1 MATDWMTK
9 DYRAG
14 NDAVNILRKLAKDMK
29 MIITMLDETREQGAW
44 LRNKSVRLTEDD
56 TAPIPCRDTNGME
69 TDINRLKELEEEN
82 RQLKQMFADLSL
94 KHQALKDFVEN
105 KL

>member
-9 DYRAG
+9 DNRTG

-44 LRNKSVRLTEDD
+44 LRKTPVCPTE
-56 TAPIPCRDTNGME
+56 APVTCRDTTHME
-69 TDINRLKELEEEN
+69 ADINRLKELEEEN

-94 KHQALKDFVEN
+94 KHEALKDFVEKN
-105 KL
+105 L

>member
-9 DYRAG
+9 NNRTG

-44 LRNKSVRLTEDD
+44 LRKKPVRSTEDS
-56 TAPIPCRDTNGME
+56 APTPCRDTTHIE
-69 TDINRLKELEEEN
+69 ADTSRLKELEEEN
-82 RQLKQMFADLSL
+82 RQLKQMFAELSL
-94 KHQALKDFVEN
+94 EHQALKDLIKR

>member
-9 DYRAG
+9 DNRAG

-44 LRNKSVRLTEDD
+44 LRKKPVHLTE
-56 TAPIPCRDTNGME
+56 APIPCRDTTHIE
-69 TDINRLKELEEEN
+69 ADTSRLKELEEEN

-94 KHQALKDFVEN
+94 KHEALKDFVEK

>member
-44 LRNKSVRLTEDD
+44 LRKAPVPLTE
-56 TAPIPCRDTNGME
+56 APIPCRDTTHIE
-69 TDINRLKELEEEN
+69 ADTSRLKELEEEN

-94 KHQALKDFVEN
+94 KHQALKDLIEK

>member
-14 NDAVNILRKLAKDMK
+14 NDAVNILRRLAKDMK

-44 LRNKSVRLTEDD
+44 LRKTPVPLTE
-56 TAPIPCRDTNGME
+56 APTPCRDTTNNKGNASME
-69 TDINRLKELEEEN
+69 VALKELEQEN
-82 RQLKQMFADLSL
+82 QQLKKMFADLSL
-94 KHQALKDFVEN
+94 EHQALKDFVEKN
-105 KL
+105 L

>member
-14 NDAVNILRKLAKDMK
+14 NDAVNILRKLANDMK
-29 MIITMLDETREQGAW
+29 MIITMLDETREQGAS
-44 LRNKSVRLTEDD
+44 LKKTPVRLTGDS
-56 TAPIPCRDTNGME
+56 APIPCRDTTHIE
-69 TDINRLKELEEEN
+69 ADTSRLKELEEEN
-82 RQLKQMFADLSL
+82 RQLKEMFADLSL
-94 KHQALKDFVEN
+94 KHEALKEFVEK